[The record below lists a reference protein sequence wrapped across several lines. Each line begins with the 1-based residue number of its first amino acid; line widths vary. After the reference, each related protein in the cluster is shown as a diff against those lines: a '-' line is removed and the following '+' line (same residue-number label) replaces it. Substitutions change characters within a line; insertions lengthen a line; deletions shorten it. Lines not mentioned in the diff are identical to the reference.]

1 MKKVLIGLTVGFLLG
16 LVVLPLG
23 GYLYLRQGYAPV
35 ATASPPWPFEKRL
48 ASLALRARI
57 AREAP
62 GQCPIE
68 ATEDN
73 LVAGAKIYRDH
84 CAVCHGLSGQP
95 KTAIAQGMFPRPP
108 QLFRGKGVTD
118 DPVGETYWKT
128 ANGIRLTG
136 MPAYRDS
143 LSESQLWQVS
153 QLLSNATNLP
163 PAATNALVAGPV
175 AK

>member
-1 MKKVLIGLTVGFLLG
+1 MKKTLLG
-16 LVVLPLG
+16 FGAGLLAGFILLPLG
-23 GYLYLRQGYAPV
+23 VYLYFQQGYAPV
-35 ATASPPWPFEKRL
+35 ATAAPPWPFEKRL
-48 ASLALRARI
+48 ASAALRARI

-73 LVAGAKIYRDH
+73 LVAGAKIYREQ

-95 KTAIAQGMFPRPP
+95 KTPIAQGMFPRPP
-108 QLFRGKGVTD
+108 QLFKGKGVTD

-136 MPAYRDS
+136 MPAFRDS

-153 QLLSNATNLP
+153 QLLLNATNLP
-163 PAATNALVAGPV
+163 PAAIKALAAGPP